1 MTTINK
7 KILVLG
13 YLAKVGERTVYD
25 IAKNLG
31 LDHAYVHRIVRQMVD
46 EGHLE
51 RLDPILNE
59 KGAPAK
65 PIRITLSGL
74 REIFAF
80 IMTAEEGGDRSYHAS
95 YTSNMEQG
103 TATIRQIISR
113 NLDLHAALPVYLSFF
128 DACSDELFKPDPDEE
143 EDYQNTRW
151 AISLTMIIRA
161 LISALPGEREESKKH
176 DHRGIRGEFRGE
188 ESLASPLRDREDEL
202 EGRFFRDHDYW
213 EQLLVNKDIQTDTF
227 GADLFF
233 ALENVVSEIREISDA
248 SGRRY
253 GIADVFSEEIV
264 PLFKPFEEDIAAEIT
279 AHEKK
284 GVRLSQIKHKM
295 ACVDPGS
302 FECNPKKR

>member
-31 LDHAYVHRIVRQMVD
+31 LDHAYVHRIVKQMID
-46 EGHLE
+46 EGLLE
-51 RLDPILNE
+51 RLEPILNE

-65 PIRITLSGL
+65 PIRMTLSGL
-74 REIFAF
+74 WEIFAF
-80 IMTAEEGGDRSYHAS
+80 IMTTEEGGERSYHAS

-103 TATIRQIISR
+103 TATLRQIISR
-113 NLDLHAALPVYLSFF
+113 NLDLHAALPAYLSFF

-143 EDYQNTRW
+143 EEYQNTRW
-151 AISLTMIIRA
+151 VISLTMIVRA

-176 DHRGIRGEFRGE
+176 GHRGIRGGFRGE
-188 ESLASPLRDREDEL
+188 ESMASPLRGRKDEL
-202 EGRFFRDHDYW
+202 EGRFFREHDYW
-213 EQLLVNKDIQTDTF
+213 EQLVNKDKQTDTF

-253 GIADVFSEEIV
+253 GIADVFSEKIV
-264 PLFKPFEEDIAAEIT
+264 PLFKPFEKEIAAEIT

-284 GVRLSQIKHKM
+284 GTRLSQIKHRM
-295 ACVDPGS
+295 ACIGPGS

>member
-7 KILVLG
+7 KILILG

-46 EGHLE
+46 EGHLD

-59 KGAPAK
+59 KRAPAK

-80 IMTAEEGGDRSYHAS
+80 IMAAEESREHPYHAR

-143 EDYQNTRW
+143 EQYQNTRW
-151 AISLTMIIRA
+151 AISLTMIVRA
-161 LISALPGEREESKKH
+161 LIPALPGEREESKKR
-176 DHRGIRGEFRGE
+176 DYQGIKWEFWRE
-188 ESLASPLRDREDEL
+188 KSLDSPLKGREGDRE
-202 EGRFFRDHDYW
+202 GKSFREHEYW
-213 EQLLVNKDIQTDTF
+213 EQRVNKDIQTDTF

-253 GIADVFSEEIV
+253 NITEVFSEEIV
-264 PLFKPFEEDIAAEIT
+264 PLFNPFEEEIAARIT
-279 AHEKK
+279 TYEKK
-284 GVRLSQIKHKM
+284 GERLSQIGHRM
-295 ACVDPGS
+295 ACIDP
-302 FECNPKKR
+302 

>member
-1 MTTINK
+1 MTIINK

-46 EGHLE
+46 EGHLD

-65 PIRITLSGL
+65 PIKITLSGL

-80 IMTAEEGGDRSYHAS
+80 IMMAEENRDRSYHAK
-95 YTSNMEQG
+95 YTSNMEKG
-103 TATIRQIISR
+103 TATLRQIISR
-113 NLDLHAALPVYLSFF
+113 NLDLHAALPAYLSFF

-143 EDYQNTRW
+143 EQYQNTRW
-151 AISLTMIIRA
+151 AISLTIVISA
-161 LISALPGEREESKKH
+161 LISALPGEREVSKK
-176 DHRGIRGEFRGE
+176 RGHQSIRGECKGE
-188 ESLASPLRDREDEL
+188 GSLGSPLRGREGTR
-202 EGRFFRDHDYW
+202 EGKFFRHHKYW
-213 EQLLVNKDIQTDTF
+213 EQLVNNDIQTDTF

-253 GIADVFSEEIV
+253 GIAEVFSEDIV
-264 PLFKPFEEDIAAEIT
+264 PLFKPFEEEIAAGIT
-279 AHEKK
+279 TYEKK
-284 GVRLSQIKHKM
+284 GVRLSQIGQMM

-302 FECNPKKR
+302 FECNPRKR